1 MTGTKDGM
9 GMAEYRVI
17 CTANNVDYMT
27 IRKAMCVGV
36 RTVEELAEKTGVCT
50 ACAGCQT
57 DLEPILASV
66 CGCKGVSLAAV
77 VNAVKN
83 GANTVDAVVEE
94 TGAGT
99 GEDCGKC
106 KMLIQNVIDLGR

>member
-1 MTGTKDGM
+1 M
-9 GMAEYRVI
+9 I

-50 ACAGCQT
+50 VCAGCQA
-57 DLEPILASV
+57 DLELILSSV
-66 CGCKGVSLAAV
+66 CGCKEVSLAAV
-77 VNAVKN
+77 VEAVKKGN
-83 GANTVDAVVEE
+83 RTVDAVGEV

-106 KMLIQNVIDLGR
+106 KLLIQNVIDLGR